1 MSRRGRPMLRE
12 TGRPGLASTDVGYL
26 NSFNYPCQGLHDE
39 LQRYVEAVLTPA
51 EALASATINGP
62 AFLGYSDRF
71 GALAEGKAAD
81 LLILDTNPLEDI
93 SATRRIEAV
102 ILKGQLLDRS
112 EEHTSE
118 LQSLMRIS
126 YDVFCLTQQNN
137 KTLIHHLN
145 TLTHILKS
153 N

>member
-102 ILKGQLLDRS
+102 ILKGQLLDRAALDRLLAEARVRAADRKS
-112 EEHTSE
+112 T
-118 LQSLMRIS
+118 R
-126 YDVFCLTQQNN
+126 
-137 KTLIHHLN
+137 LN
-145 TLTHILKS
+145 SSH
-153 N
+153 